1 MSHMN
6 WFHSG
11 SRIAGRDAG
20 ADEKECATPDGF
32 TYQDGEGVERTI
44 KVPGGVNATDAV
56 VEHFKNGNWKA
67 LGAYETFEA

>member
-1 MSHMN
+1 M
-6 WFHSG
+6 
-11 SRIAGRDAG
+11 
-20 ADEKECATPDGF
+20 DEKECATPNGF

-56 VEHFKNGNWKA
+56 VEHFKSGNWKA